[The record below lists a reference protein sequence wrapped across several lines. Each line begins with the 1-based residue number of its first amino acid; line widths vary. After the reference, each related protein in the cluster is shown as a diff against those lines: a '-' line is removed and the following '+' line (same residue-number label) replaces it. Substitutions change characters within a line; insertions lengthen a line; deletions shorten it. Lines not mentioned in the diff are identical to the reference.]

1 MVAILVA
8 IVVVCII
15 GCMCWI
21 CIVQCGDS
29 IGDEYEIEDEGEV
42 KNPL

>member
-1 MVAILVA
+1 MVAILVVTV
-8 IVVVCII
+8 IICII
-15 GCMCWI
+15 ICICWI

-29 IGDEYEIEDEGEV
+29 IDDTYEIEDEDEV